1 MKALVVYYSRGG
13 NTRKIA
19 EAMAQELGCIAVDV
33 MKETPDVSGL
43 DLLIIGSGNYG
54 DKVGDKLQ
62 QSLSDMPQIR
72 GGKAAVFA
80 TAGGPDPKSLAVMQE
95 TLEKKGYEV
104 LSSFK
109 SRGQFL
115 YFLNHGRP
123 NSDDLTNASN
133 FAGDLKK
140 KIG

>member
-1 MKALVVYYSRGG
+1 MKTLVVYYSRGG
-13 NTRKIA
+13 STRKIA
-19 EAMAQELGCIAVDV
+19 EAMAQELKCKLVDV
-33 MKETPDVSGL
+33 MKETPDVSDL

-54 DKVGDKLQ
+54 NNVGDKLQ
-62 QSLSDMPQIR
+62 QFLSGMPQIK

-80 TAGGPDPKSLAVMQE
+80 TSGGPEPKSLMVME
-95 TLEKKGYEV
+95 EALEKKGYEV
-104 LSSFK
+104 LASFK

-123 NSDDLTNASN
+123 NSDDLKNVGIFVS
-133 FAGDLKK
+133 DLRK